1 MTTENLTYLEFNQWD
16 FFQIKQQI
24 WVFFVCKMKPKDL
37 KEIARKDIN
46 RHESLDEIQRDLRK
60 WRIEEIHEFIY
71 WKEYAT
77 FPNSFII
84 SVSDDAI
91 YEAWVLKIPLRD
103 DEAYILDW
111 QHRLAWFKEEEE
123 EFKIIVSVYI
133 WLSKFYQAMIFAN
146 INWEQVKVNKSLVR
160 SLYWFSEERT
170 PEMITYSIIKLL
182 NEQETSPWKWV
193 IKMLWKWDWILSLS
207 TFFDELIKDIWWN
220 TKNWKYIF
228 DWIFSNYYKDN
239 WKKFVF
245 NNDDSVIYYILEDYY
260 NSVSSEFTEE
270 WDNKDFILNKTTWF
284 YAFYW
289 LLEDIIKKASSDW
302 VELETL
308 NQEYF
313 DWFIKWGK
321 EKIKPLTNDN
331 YKAWWVG
338 QKALYNDLKQAL
350 NI

>member
-1 MTTENLTYLEFNQWD
+1 
-16 FFQIKQQI
+16 
-24 WVFFVCKMKPKDL
+24 
-37 KEIARKDIN
+37 
-46 RHESLDEIQRDLRK
+46 
-60 WRIEEIHEFIY
+60 
-71 WKEYAT
+71 
-77 FPNSFII
+77 
-84 SVSDDAI
+84 
-91 YEAWVLKIPLRD
+91 
-103 DEAYILDW
+103 
-111 QHRLAWFKEEEE
+111 
-123 EFKIIVSVYI
+123 
-133 WLSKFYQAMIFAN
+133 
-146 INWEQVKVNKSLVR
+146 
-160 SLYWFSEERT
+160 
-170 PEMITYSIIKLL
+170 
-182 NEQETSPWKWV
+182 
-193 IKMLWKWDWILSLS
+193 MLWKWDWILSLS